1 MEPQA
6 APAPSAPD
14 SDPPREVVWAVRLL
28 WVTFAMTWL
37 PVISPVTTTYR
48 GQPVTVHTPVLLFSL
63 VIGAMVYII
72 VMISRGKNWAR
83 MIYLFLFGWTVV
95 LNLVSPWPSATFIA
109 NVMSAILGLIETTVL
124 VLLFTRSGSTWFKRP
139 PLRQDQPTAPA
150 D

>member
-6 APAPSAPD
+6 APAPPVPD
-14 SDPPREVVWAVRLL
+14 SGPPREVVWAVRLL

-37 PVISPVTTTYR
+37 PVIFPATTTYR
-48 GQPVTVHTPVLLFSL
+48 GQPMTVYSLVLLYSL
-63 VIGAMVYII
+63 VTGAMVYII

-83 MIYLFLFGWTVV
+83 VLYLFLFGCTVV
-95 LNLVSPWPSATFIA
+95 LNLVSPWPSATFTA

-124 VLLFTRSGSTWFKRP
+124 VLLFTRSGSAWFERP
-139 PLRQDQPTAPA
+139 ALAQHQPTAPA